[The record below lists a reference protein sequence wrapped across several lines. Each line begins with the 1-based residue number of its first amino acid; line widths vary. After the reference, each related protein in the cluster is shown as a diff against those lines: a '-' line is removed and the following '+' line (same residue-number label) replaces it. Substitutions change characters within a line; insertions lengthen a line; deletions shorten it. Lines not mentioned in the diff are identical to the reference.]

1 MPWVNETIC
10 NCTGAS
16 PASPLPAA
24 GSASRT
30 HVGRAPVF
38 LPYVGMTLAPC
49 DGCVSI
55 PAGFNYAFPKDG
67 KCREGAPLGT
77 DGCTWRLI
85 EEKKYANAT
94 CVDEKADAAVELHGK
109 TCFDQCPHPL
119 NRNTDCYLDCYRN
132 TLMGDASQNITR
144 VPPEA
149 MIKPWVAAFTS
160 DDPAAGGC
168 PPVTP
173 TVGPFGA
180 PVSRPF

>member
-30 HVGRAPVF
+30 HVGRAPVY

-67 KCREGAPLGT
+67 KCREGAPLGA
-77 DGCTWRLI
+77 DGCTWRRAPSARML
-85 EEKKYANAT
+85 YGDDLLAAGWDRAFVPDTDTNVSHTLAN
-94 CVDEKADAAVELHGK
+94 
-109 TCFDQCPHPL
+109 
-119 NRNTDCYLDCYRN
+119 
-132 TLMGDASQNITR
+132 
-144 VPPEA
+144 
-149 MIKPWVAAFTS
+149 VAAF
-160 DDPAAGGC
+160 AAAVKARDKLVLA
-168 PPVTP
+168 PPC
-173 TVGPFGA
+173 G
-180 PVSRPF
+180 